1 VGIIELDIVVHK
13 RDADDKN
20 LVAIEIETNNN
31 PTIDDVWKIKEL
43 TNSTNNYN
51 YKIGLYIAF
60 GVSDKAG
67 KIITKEWYKNGE
79 LMEKICIHKK
89 KDIY

>member
-13 RDADDKN
+13 RDTDDKN

-51 YKIGLYIAF
+51 YRDR
-60 GVSDKAG
+60 S
-67 KIITKEWYKNGE
+67 
-79 LMEKICIHKK
+79 KK
-89 KDIY
+89 CV